1 MKTLEQEYEYIKAQF
16 IELSKAI
23 HLGYNTYDPLFTIA
37 ADAVREAFNAEPIAA
52 GQRRSQEHGN
62 SSHALTA
69 IMKQCSDINNNQL
82 YKMMLKKNHQNV
94 ANSIK
99 QHQAL
104 FDTCEYYRA
113 KFNKALQTVKD
124 INLQ

>member
-1 MKTLEQEYEYIKAQF
+1 MTLEQTYQAIRAEF
-16 IELSKAI
+16 IELSRAI

-37 ADAVREAFNAEPIAA
+37 ADAVREAFNAEPVHA
-52 GQRRSQEHGN
+52 GQRRSQEHGH
-62 SSHALTA
+62 SSHALIA
-69 IMKQCSDINNNQL
+69 IMKECSDIPNNQL
-82 YKMMLKKNHQNV
+82 YKMMLKKSHQTVSHNY
-94 ANSIK
+94 N

-104 FDTCEYYRA
+104 FKTCEYYRA